1 MEITVQKDYATII
14 AIYADK
20 LAVKQYPEVVAKY
33 ALNLVYQLFGEKVE
47 LGCNFLQAIDLFQM
61 DPLKKA
67 AELCKKQG
75 ERVLPLT
82 GEQVWHAQVKSALP
96 LLEEERRCFI
106 AAEYGRLLP
115 LLGVDY
121 WNRETGT
128 YGVLWKYDIGAR
140 IDEEDNDALKAQG
153 KAIEDPYDLE
163 LPALAMLGYLEKR
176 IEMLG
181 TVSYTP
187 FFRMRPEDRDR
198 LVFLEEVRSRLF
210 SNKLLAPEEMGK
222 LCNCHTAFMTRQ

>member
-1 MEITVQKDYATII
+1 M
-14 AIYADK
+14 
-20 LAVKQYPEVVAKY
+20 
-33 ALNLVYQLFGEKVE
+33 
-47 LGCNFLQAIDLFQM
+47 
-61 DPLKKA
+61 
-67 AELCKKQG
+67 
-75 ERVLPLT
+75 
-82 GEQVWHAQVKSALP
+82 
-96 LLEEERRCFI
+96 EEERRCFI

-181 TVSYTP
+181 TVSYAP